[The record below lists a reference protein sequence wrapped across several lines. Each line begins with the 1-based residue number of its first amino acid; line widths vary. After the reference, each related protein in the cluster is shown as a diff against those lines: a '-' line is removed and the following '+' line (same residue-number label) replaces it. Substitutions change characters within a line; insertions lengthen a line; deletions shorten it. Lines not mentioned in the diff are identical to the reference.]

1 MDEIVT
7 NIDLA
12 PTFLDMAGVGT
23 PAHMDGRSILPLLR
37 KRNNRKIRD
46 QWPDTFLIES
56 SGRREQPE
64 VFAQLRKAA
73 ANATNIDQNVVELGG
88 NLTLSHDIAN
98 MSIDQSAFASH
109 EVGEVD
115 DGEGNIESYHI

>member
-1 MDEIVT
+1 MT

-12 PTFLDMAGVGT
+12 PTFLDMAGVET

-64 VFAQLRKAA
+64 VFAQLKKASS
-73 ANATNIDQNVVELGG
+73 NTSHIEENIVELNG
-88 NLTLSHDIAN
+88 NLTIAQDAVN
-98 MSIDQSAFASH
+98 STLAQLAH
-109 EVGEVD
+109 EDAEVD
-115 DGEGNIESYHI
+115 DGEGAGLFDFF

>member
-1 MDEIVT
+1 
-7 NIDLA
+7 
-12 PTFLDMAGVGT
+12 MAGVGT

-73 ANATNIDQNVVELGG
+73 AANASNIDRNVVELGG
-88 NLTLSHDIAN
+88 NLTMSHDFTN
-98 MSIDQSAFASH
+98 SSIGQSH
-109 EVGEVD
+109 EEAEVD
-115 DGEGNIESYHI
+115 DGEGTVFFIEKPLYFKCLVNIFINSN